1 MPNQRH
7 PRFRSAP
14 ALVLSLAL
22 AAPVFA
28 STGSG
33 FVHPVYGYHG
43 QGHAHGMQGM
53 GCPYMQQQGIARP
66 GKTLGL
72 MISRLPNTALDER
85 GLGYGVLVAKVQSDG
100 PAASAGIRPGD
111 VILEFN
117 GKPVFSGERL
127 RWLVHKAEAGTPA
140 EVKLLRDKET
150 LTLQVS
156 PAALA
161 APVRHE
167 TPKPQGMGWRRA

>member
-7 PRFRSAP
+7 PLFRSAP

-28 STGSG
+28 GTGSG
-33 FVHPVYGYHG
+33 FIHPIYGYMGHPHG
-43 QGHAHGMQGM
+43 IQGM
-53 GCPYMQQQGIARP
+53 TCPYMQQQGMALAP
-66 GKTLGL
+66 GKTLGV

-85 GLGYGVLVAKVQSDG
+85 GLGYGVLVAKVQIDG

-117 GKPVFSGERL
+117 GKPVFSGDRL
-127 RWLVHKAEAGTPA
+127 RWLVHKAEAGKPA

-150 LTLQVS
+150 LTVQVS
-156 PAALA
+156 PAELA

>member
-1 MPNQRH
+1 MHNRRRPH
-7 PRFRSAP
+7 TLLSTLALMLGLAAP
-14 ALVLSLAL
+14 ALAG
-22 AAPVFA
+22 A
-28 STGSG
+28 GSG
-33 FVHPVYGYHG
+33 LVHTVYSYHG
-43 QGHAHGMQGM
+43 HPHGMQGIS
-53 GCPYMQQQGIARP
+53 CPYMQQQGMARP
-66 GKTLGL
+66 GKTLGV
-72 MISRLPNTALDER
+72 MISRLPNNALDER
-85 GLGYGVLVAKVQSDG
+85 GLGYGVMVAKVQPEG

-127 RWLVHKAEAGTPA
+127 RWLVHKAEAGKPA

-156 PAALA
+156 PAELA
-161 APVRHE
+161 APVRND